1 MMLMEAPEKK
11 NLEYPS
17 EEREQTPIQLP
28 DMQLLI
34 GCAPCLGNLS
44 TAK

>member
-17 EEREQTPIQLP
+17 EERTNSDPAARYAIADWLCP
-28 DMQLLI
+28 LFR
-34 GCAPCLGNLS
+34 
-44 TAK
+44 